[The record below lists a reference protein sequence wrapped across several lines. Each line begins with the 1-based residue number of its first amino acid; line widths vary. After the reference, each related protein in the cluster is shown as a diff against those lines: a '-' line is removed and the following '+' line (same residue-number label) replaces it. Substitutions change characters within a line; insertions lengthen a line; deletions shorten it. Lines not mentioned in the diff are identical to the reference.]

1 MGVRYKNVVKWHG
14 STGQPEIQQVR
25 NTCRVGSYF
34 I

>member
-1 MGVRYKNVVKWHG
+1 MEVRCENVVKWHG

-25 NTCRVGSYF
+25 NTYRVESYF